1 MSGSNRTILRIDASM
16 RQQKSVSRMLA
27 DEMVAAL
34 GARRQGVT
42 VTSRDLA
49 AGIGIVNSAW
59 IEAEYTSEENRTP
72 DQRALLAQ
80 SDALVA
86 ELQAADDIVIATPMY
101 NFSVPAALKAWIDLI
116 CRDKVTF
123 TYENDVSRGL
133 LFNKQATVII
143 TSGGTVAGN
152 DIDFATG
159 YIRHILEFIGVNDV
173 TIIDV
178 SGLSKNRAQVIEHA
192 RNQIADASAKRLS
205 GQRNLSVAE

>member
-1 MSGSNRTILRIDASM
+1 MSTSNRTILRIDASM
-16 RQQKSVSRMLA
+16 RRQKSVSRMLA

-34 GARRQGVT
+34 GARKQGVT
-42 VTSRDLA
+42 VTNRDLA
-49 AGIGIVNSAW
+49 AGIGIVNAAW
-59 IEAEYTSEENRTP
+59 IEAERTSEENRTP

-143 TSGGTVAGN
+143 TSGGTMAGN